1 MKKLLSTMFAA
12 VTALTALATNYTG
25 TLTVTINGEPTTQDG
40 VEIIINAND
49 NGNYD
54 LKLNNFI
61 LTGENAMPVGNINLE
76 DIQGVT
82 SGNLTAL
89 YVDKNVTIENGT
101 DASVPIWYG
110 PMLGP
115 VPLKMLARFTDD
127 FLAVNIDIDM
137 QKVLEQTINVKFD
150 NTNKHFQLPNGDF
163 EEWSSNDEIT
173 EPRYWH
179 GFKSATGDLAN
190 SATSTLLKSTDVR
203 SGATGSSA
211 VVASKSIF
219 GVVANGTITNGQ
231 LMAQSMTAAN
241 TWNHSQMEQTSTATD
256 NYGDKFY
263 MPIYAKPDAIKTW
276 IKFTQG
282 SPNAQYPYSTLSA
295 AIFNGE
301 YYQDPE
307 PKVGDSSAFFN
318 GTKYTQADRDAVL
331 ARMVAKAQNTSIS
344 TTDWSELVV
353 PFDYASY
360 ASNNAEAKAIL
371 VTVSTN
377 ATPGKGSAN
386 DQVFIDDMEL
396 LYYANVTDI
405 KYQGTTISGFDTNVT
420 SYDMGECEVMPS
432 VNDLAATVEGVSATT
447 AYQVIETED
456 GYQAIVYAISGD
468 LQTAHAYVLNF
479 TKPVV
484 TTPLAEIIES
494 GENGAEY
501 TIAEDL
507 AVVDIAQLENHA
519 FVTDGNNNW
528 LRVDFSDDIEDFVL
542 MNAIKGGTLKGT
554 LSNVELNPV
563 FTVTEM
569 PQEGENAVD
578 FTVEKIDLAEEFTLK
593 ANQVVDVAGYWREA
607 QGCLRGYLSGGQ
619 SLTIN
624 SSWATTDNTMVDGQY
639 YSVRCAISL
648 KEAWKPTAGIA
659 PKDYDYDFQNYLGN
673 MLVMPS
679 APTAI
684 EDVNASSVKSVRY
697 YNIAGIESS
706 TPFQGVNIVVREMN
720 DGSKVATKIVK

>member
-554 LSNVELNPV
+554 LSDVELNPV

-569 PQEGENAVD
+569 PQEGENTVD
-578 FTVEKIDLAEEFTLK
+578 FTVEKINLADEFTLK
-593 ANQVVDVAGYWREA
+593 SNQVVDATGYWQA
-607 QGCLRGYLSGGQ
+607 ANSCLRGYSSGGQ

-624 SSWATTDNTMVDGQY
+624 SSWATADNTMENGKRY
-639 YSVRCAISL
+639 TVRCAISL
-648 KEAWKPTAGIA
+648 KEAWKATAGIA

-679 APTAI
+679 TPTAI
-684 EDVNASSVKSVRY
+684 DAINTNTNRQVEAVYNAQGQRVGKYAKGVLIVRY
-697 YNIAGIESS
+697 TDGTVAK
-706 TPFQGVNIVVREMN
+706 VVR
-720 DGSKVATKIVK
+720 

>member
-1 MKKLLSTMFAA
+1 
-12 VTALTALATNYTG
+12 
-25 TLTVTINGEPTTQDG
+25 
-40 VEIIINAND
+40 
-49 NGNYD
+49 
-54 LKLNNFI
+54 
-61 LTGENAMPVGNINLE
+61 
-76 DIQGVT
+76 
-82 SGNLTAL
+82 
-89 YVDKNVTIENGT
+89 
-101 DASVPIWYG
+101 
-110 PMLGP
+110 
-115 VPLKMLARFTDD
+115 
-127 FLAVNIDIDM
+127 
-137 QKVLEQTINVKFD
+137 
-150 NTNKHFQLPNGDF
+150 
-163 EEWSSNDEIT
+163 
-173 EPRYWH
+173 
-179 GFKSATGDLAN
+179 
-190 SATSTLLKSTDVR
+190 
-203 SGATGSSA
+203 
-211 VVASKSIF
+211 
-219 GVVANGTITNGQ
+219 
-231 LMAQSMTAAN
+231 
-241 TWNHSQMEQTSTATD
+241 
-256 NYGDKFY
+256 
-263 MPIYAKPDAIKTW
+263 
-276 IKFTQG
+276 
-282 SPNAQYPYSTLSA
+282 
-295 AIFNGE
+295 
-301 YYQDPE
+301 
-307 PKVGDSSAFFN
+307 
-318 GTKYTQADRDAVL
+318 
-331 ARMVAKAQNTSIS
+331 MVAKAQNTSIS

-554 LSNVELNPV
+554 LSDVELNPV

-569 PQEGENAVD
+569 PQEGENTVD
-578 FTVEKIDLAEEFTLK
+578 FTVEKINLADEFTLK
-593 ANQVVDVAGYWREA
+593 SNQVVDATGYWQA
-607 QGCLRGYLSGGQ
+607 ANSCLRGYSSGGQ

-624 SSWATTDNTMVDGQY
+624 SAWATADNTMENGKRY
-639 YSVRCAISL
+639 TVRCAISL
-648 KEAWKPTAGIA
+648 KEAWKATAGIA

-679 APTAI
+679 TPTAI
-684 EDVNASSVKSVRY
+684 DAINTNTNRQVEAVYNAQGQRVGKYAKGVLIVRY
-697 YNIAGIESS
+697 TDGTVAK
-706 TPFQGVNIVVREMN
+706 VVR
-720 DGSKVATKIVK
+720 

>member
-1 MKKLLSTMFAA
+1 MKNLLSTMLAA
-12 VTALTALATNYTG
+12 VTALRALATNYTG
-25 TLTVTINGEPTTQDG
+25 TVTVTINGEPTTQDG

-501 TIAEDL
+501 TIADDL

-554 LSNVELNPV
+554 LSGVELNPV

-569 PQEGENAVD
+569 PQEGENTVD
-578 FTVEKIDLAEEFTLK
+578 FTVEKINLADEFTLK
-593 ANQVVDVAGYWREA
+593 SNQVVDATGYWQA
-607 QGCLRGYLSGGQ
+607 ANSCLRGYSSGGQ

-624 SSWATTDNTMVDGQY
+624 SSWATADNTMENGKRY
-639 YSVRCAISL
+639 TVRCAISL
-648 KEAWKPTAGIA
+648 KEAWKATAGIA

-679 APTAI
+679 TPTAI
-684 EDVNASSVKSVRY
+684 DAINTNANRQVEAVYNAQGQRVGKDAKGVLIVRY
-697 YNIAGIESS
+697 TDGTVAK
-706 TPFQGVNIVVREMN
+706 VVR
-720 DGSKVATKIVK
+720 

>member
-1 MKKLLSTMFAA
+1 MFAA

-396 LYYANVTDI
+396 LYYANVADI

-501 TIAEDL
+501 TIADDL

-528 LRVDFSDDIEDFVL
+528 LRVDFSDDIEEFVL

-554 LSNVELNPV
+554 LSGVELNPV

-569 PQEGENAVD
+569 PQEGENTVD
-578 FTVEKIDLAEEFTLK
+578 FTVEKINLADEFTLK
-593 ANQVVDVAGYWREA
+593 SNQVVDATGYWQA
-607 QGCLRGYLSGGQ
+607 ANSCLRGYSSGGQ

-624 SSWATTDNTMVDGQY
+624 SSWATADNTMENGKRY
-639 YSVRCAISL
+639 TVRCAISL
-648 KEAWKPTAGIA
+648 KEAWKATAGIA

-679 APTAI
+679 TPTAI
-684 EDVNASSVKSVRY
+684 DAINTNANRQVEAVYNAQGQRVGKDAKGVLIVRY
-697 YNIAGIESS
+697 TDGTVAK
-706 TPFQGVNIVVREMN
+706 VVR
-720 DGSKVATKIVK
+720 

>member
-1 MKKLLSTMFAA
+1 MKKLLSTMLAA

-25 TLTVTINGEPTTQDG
+25 TLTVTVNGEVTTQDG
-40 VEIIINAND
+40 VAISINKDANT
-49 NGNYD
+49 GNYN
-54 LKLNNFI
+54 LALNNFI
-61 LTGENAMPVGNINLE
+61 LSSGDTPYPVGNINLE
-76 DIQGVT
+76 SIEGVT
-82 SGNLTAL
+82 SGDITAL
-89 YVDKNVTIENGT
+89 FVDKNVNIENGT
-101 DASVPIWYG
+101 DSSISMWIG

-115 VPLKMLARFTDD
+115 VPLNMLARFTNDY
-127 FLAVNIDIDM
+127 LAVNIDIDM
-137 QKVLEQTINVKFD
+137 QETLGQIINVKFD

-179 GFKSATGDLAN
+179 GFKSATGSLA
-190 SATSTLLKSTDVR
+190 SQATSTLLKSTDVR

-211 VVASKSIF
+211 VVASKSIM

-231 LMAQSMTAAN
+231 LMAQSMSAAN
-241 TWNHSQMEQTSTATD
+241 TWNHSQMEEASTATD

-295 AIFNGE
+295 TIFNGE

-307 PKVGDSSAFFN
+307 PKVGDSSAIVF

-353 PFDYASY
+353 PFNYDSY

-542 MNAIKGGTLKGT
+542 MDAIKGGTLKGT
-554 LSNVELNPV
+554 LSDVELNPV

-569 PQEGENAVD
+569 PQEGENTVD
-578 FTVEKIDLAEEFTLK
+578 FTIEKINLADEFTLK
-593 ANQVVDVAGYWREA
+593 SNQVVDATGYWQA
-607 QGCLRGYLSGGQ
+607 ANSCLRGYSSGGQ

-624 SSWATTDNTMVDGQY
+624 SAWATADNTMENGKRY
-639 YSVRCAISL
+639 TVRCAISL
-648 KEAWKPTAGIA
+648 KEAWKATAGIA
-659 PKDYDYDFQNYLGN
+659 PKDYDYDFQNYQGN

-679 APTAI
+679 TPTAI
-684 EDVNASSVKSVRY
+684 DAINTNTNRQVEAVYNAQGQRVGKDAKGVLIVRY
-697 YNIAGIESS
+697 TDGTVAK
-706 TPFQGVNIVVREMN
+706 VVR
-720 DGSKVATKIVK
+720 

>member
-1 MKKLLSTMFAA
+1 MFAA

-203 SGATGSSA
+203 SGATVSSA

-396 LYYANVTDI
+396 LYYANVADI

-501 TIAEDL
+501 TIADDL

-554 LSNVELNPV
+554 LSGVELNPV

-569 PQEGENAVD
+569 PQEGENTVD
-578 FTVEKIDLAEEFTLK
+578 FTVEKINLADEFTLK
-593 ANQVVDVAGYWREA
+593 SNQVVDATGYWQA
-607 QGCLRGYLSGGQ
+607 ANSCLRGYSSGGQ

-624 SSWATTDNTMVDGQY
+624 SSWATADNTMENGKRY
-639 YSVRCAISL
+639 TVRCAISL
-648 KEAWKPTAGIA
+648 KEAWKATAGIA

-679 APTAI
+679 TPTAI
-684 EDVNASSVKSVRY
+684 DAINTNANRQVEAVYNAQGQRVGKDAKGVLIVRY
-697 YNIAGIESS
+697 TDGTVAN
-706 TPFQGVNIVVREMN
+706 VVR
-720 DGSKVATKIVK
+720 

>member
-456 GYQAIVYAISGD
+456 GYQAIVYTISGD

-554 LSNVELNPV
+554 LSDVELNPV

-569 PQEGENAVD
+569 PQEGENTVD
-578 FTVEKIDLAEEFTLK
+578 FTVEKINLADEFTLK
-593 ANQVVDVAGYWREA
+593 SNQVVDATGYWQA
-607 QGCLRGYLSGGQ
+607 ANSCLRGYSSGGQ

-624 SSWATTDNTMVDGQY
+624 SAWATADNTMENG
-639 YSVRCAISL
+639 
-648 KEAWKPTAGIA
+648 K
-659 PKDYDYDFQNYLGN
+659 
-673 MLVMPS
+673 
-679 APTAI
+679 
-684 EDVNASSVKSVRY
+684 RY
-697 YNIAGIESS
+697 
-706 TPFQGVNIVVREMN
+706 T
-720 DGSKVATKIVK
+720 

>member
-1 MKKLLSTMFAA
+1 MFAA

-396 LYYANVTDI
+396 LYYANVADI

-468 LQTAHAYVLNF
+468 LQTAHAYASDPLI
-479 TKPVV
+479 TKMMTFLPRLSPAHALPFPTPV
-484 TTPLAEIIES
+484 
-494 GENGAEY
+494 
-501 TIAEDL
+501 
-507 AVVDIAQLENHA
+507 
-519 FVTDGNNNW
+519 
-528 LRVDFSDDIEDFVL
+528 
-542 MNAIKGGTLKGT
+542 
-554 LSNVELNPV
+554 
-563 FTVTEM
+563 
-569 PQEGENAVD
+569 
-578 FTVEKIDLAEEFTLK
+578 
-593 ANQVVDVAGYWREA
+593 
-607 QGCLRGYLSGGQ
+607 
-619 SLTIN
+619 
-624 SSWATTDNTMVDGQY
+624 
-639 YSVRCAISL
+639 
-648 KEAWKPTAGIA
+648 
-659 PKDYDYDFQNYLGN
+659 
-673 MLVMPS
+673 
-679 APTAI
+679 
-684 EDVNASSVKSVRY
+684 
-697 YNIAGIESS
+697 
-706 TPFQGVNIVVREMN
+706 
-720 DGSKVATKIVK
+720 

>member
-456 GYQAIVYAISGD
+456 GYQAIVYVISGD

-554 LSNVELNPV
+554 LSDVELNPV

-569 PQEGENAVD
+569 PQEGENTVD
-578 FTVEKIDLAEEFTLK
+578 FTVEKINLADEFTLK
-593 ANQVVDVAGYWREA
+593 SNQVVDATGYWQA
-607 QGCLRGYLSGGQ
+607 ANSCLRGYSSGGQ

-624 SSWATTDNTMVDGQY
+624 SAWATADNTMENGKRY
-639 YSVRCAISL
+639 TVRCAISL
-648 KEAWKPTAGIA
+648 KEAWKATAGIA

-679 APTAI
+679 TPTAI
-684 EDVNASSVKSVRY
+684 DAINTNTNRQVEAVYNAQGQRVGKYAKGVLIVRY
-697 YNIAGIESS
+697 TDGTVAK
-706 TPFQGVNIVVREMN
+706 VVR
-720 DGSKVATKIVK
+720 

>member
-1 MKKLLSTMFAA
+1 MLAA
-12 VTALTALATNYTG
+12 ATALAAMATNYTG
-25 TLTVTINGEPTTQDG
+25 TLTVTVNGEVTTQDG
-40 VEIIINAND
+40 VEITINENS

-61 LTGENAMPVGNINLE
+61 LTGENTMPVGNINLE

-101 DASVPIWYG
+101 DESVPMWFG
-110 PMLGP
+110 PTLGP
-115 VPLKMLARFTDD
+115 VPLKMLARFTADY
-127 FLAVNIDIDM
+127 LAVGIDIDM
-137 QKVLEQTINVKFD
+137 QEIMGQTISVKFD
-150 NTNKHFQLPNGDF
+150 NTNKHFQMPNADF
-163 EEWSSNDEIT
+163 EEWSSNADIT

-179 GFKSATGDLAN
+179 GFKSATGDLAGQ
-190 SATSTLLKSTDVR
+190 ATSTLLKSTDVR
-203 SGATGSSA
+203 SGATGYSA
-211 VVASKSIF
+211 VVASKLIF

-241 TWNHSQMEQTSTATD
+241 TWNHSQMEEASTATD

-282 SPNAQYPYSTLSA
+282 SANAQYPYSTLSA

-301 YYQDPE
+301 FYQDPE
-307 PKVGDSSAFFN
+307 PKVGDSSKILG
-318 GTKYTQADRDAVL
+318 GTKYTQDDRDAVL

-344 TTDWSELVV
+344 TTDWRELVV
-353 PFDYASY
+353 PFNYASY

-479 TKPVV
+479 SKPVVV

-501 TIAEDL
+501 TIAENL
-507 AVVDIAQLENHA
+507 AVVEISNAENHA
-519 FVTDGNNNW
+519 FLTDGQNNW
-528 LRVDFSDDIEDFVL
+528 IRVDYTSDIEEFVL
-542 MNAIKGGTLKGT
+542 MDAIKGGTLKGT

-569 PQEGENAVD
+569 PQEAET
-578 FTVEKIDLAEEFTLK
+578 TVAYTIEQISIADDYTLK
-593 ANQVVDVAGYWREA
+593 ANQVVDASGYWNAGDQALRA
-607 QGCLRGYLSGGQ
+607 YSQAPQGKSLSID
-619 SLTIN
+619 T
-624 SSWATTDNTMVDGQY
+624 SWAGSNTLENGKRY
-639 YSVRCAISL
+639 TVRCAINL
-648 KEAWKPTAGIA
+648 KEAWKATAGIA
-659 PKDYDYDFQNYLGN
+659 PRDYDYDFQNYLGYAL
-673 MLVMPS
+673 MMPS
-679 APTAI
+679 TPTAI
-684 EDVNASSVKSVRY
+684 DAINSNTNRQVEAVYNAQGQRVNENAKGVLIVRY
-697 YNIAGIESS
+697 TDG
-706 TPFQGVNIVVREMN
+706 TVTKVVR
-720 DGSKVATKIVK
+720 

>member
-1 MKKLLSTMFAA
+1 MFAA

-25 TLTVTINGEPTTQDG
+25 TLTVTIYGEPTTQDG

-554 LSNVELNPV
+554 LSDVELNPV

-569 PQEGENAVD
+569 PQEGENTVD
-578 FTVEKIDLAEEFTLK
+578 FTVEKINLADEFTLK
-593 ANQVVDVAGYWREA
+593 SNQVVDATGYWQA
-607 QGCLRGYLSGGQ
+607 ANSCLRGYSSGGQ

-624 SSWATTDNTMVDGQY
+624 SAWATADNTMENGKRY
-639 YSVRCAISL
+639 TVRCAISL
-648 KEAWKPTAGIA
+648 KEAWKATAGIA

-679 APTAI
+679 TPTAI
-684 EDVNASSVKSVRY
+684 DAINTNTNRQVEAVYNAQGQRVGKYAKGVLIVRY
-697 YNIAGIESS
+697 TDGTVAK
-706 TPFQGVNIVVREMN
+706 VVR
-720 DGSKVATKIVK
+720 

>member
-1 MKKLLSTMFAA
+1 MFAA

-203 SGATGSSA
+203 SGATVSSA

-396 LYYANVTDI
+396 LYYANVADI

-501 TIAEDL
+501 TIADDL

-554 LSNVELNPV
+554 LSGVELNPV

-569 PQEGENAVD
+569 PQEGENTVD
-578 FTVEKIDLAEEFTLK
+578 FTVEKINLADEFTLK
-593 ANQVVDVAGYWREA
+593 SNQVVDATGYWQA
-607 QGCLRGYLSGGQ
+607 ANSCLRGYSSGGQ

-624 SSWATTDNTMVDGQY
+624 SSWATADNTMENGKRY
-639 YSVRCAISL
+639 TVRCAISL
-648 KEAWKPTAGIA
+648 KEAWKATAGIA

-679 APTAI
+679 TPTAI
-684 EDVNASSVKSVRY
+684 DAINTNANRQVEAVYNAQGQRVGKDAKGVLIVRY
-697 YNIAGIESS
+697 TDGTVAK
-706 TPFQGVNIVVREMN
+706 VVR
-720 DGSKVATKIVK
+720 

>member
-1 MKKLLSTMFAA
+1 MFAA

-396 LYYANVTDI
+396 LYYANVADI

-501 TIAEDL
+501 TIADDL

-554 LSNVELNPV
+554 LSGVELNPV

-569 PQEGENAVD
+569 PQEGENTVD
-578 FTVEKIDLAEEFTLK
+578 FTVEKINLADEFTLK
-593 ANQVVDVAGYWREA
+593 SNQVVDATGYWQA
-607 QGCLRGYLSGGQ
+607 ANSCLRGYSSGGQ

-624 SSWATTDNTMVDGQY
+624 SSWATADNTMENGKRY
-639 YSVRCAISL
+639 TVRCAISL
-648 KEAWKPTAGIA
+648 KEAWKATAGIA

-679 APTAI
+679 TPTAI
-684 EDVNASSVKSVRY
+684 DAINTNANRQVEAVYNAQGQRVGKDAKGVLIVRY
-697 YNIAGIESS
+697 TDGTVAK
-706 TPFQGVNIVVREMN
+706 VVR
-720 DGSKVATKIVK
+720 

>member
-554 LSNVELNPV
+554 LSGVELNPV

-569 PQEGENAVD
+569 PQEGENTVD
-578 FTVEKIDLAEEFTLK
+578 FTVEKINLADEFTLK
-593 ANQVVDVAGYWREA
+593 SNQVVDATGYWQA
-607 QGCLRGYLSGGQ
+607 ANSCLRGYSSGGQ

-624 SSWATTDNTMVDGQY
+624 SAWATADNTMENGKRY
-639 YSVRCAISL
+639 TVRCAISL
-648 KEAWKPTAGIA
+648 KEAWKATAGIA

-679 APTAI
+679 TPTAI
-684 EDVNASSVKSVRY
+684 DAINTNTNRQVEAVYNAQGQRVGKYAKGVLIVRY
-697 YNIAGIESS
+697 TDGTVAK
-706 TPFQGVNIVVREMN
+706 VVR
-720 DGSKVATKIVK
+720 

>member
-396 LYYANVTDI
+396 LYYANVADI

-501 TIAEDL
+501 TIADDL

-554 LSNVELNPV
+554 LSGVELNPV

-569 PQEGENAVD
+569 PQEGENTVD
-578 FTVEKIDLAEEFTLK
+578 FTVEKINLADEFTLK
-593 ANQVVDVAGYWREA
+593 SNQVVDATGYWQA
-607 QGCLRGYLSGGQ
+607 ANSCLRGYSSGGQ

-624 SSWATTDNTMVDGQY
+624 SSWATADNTMENGKRY
-639 YSVRCAISL
+639 TVRCAISL
-648 KEAWKPTAGIA
+648 KEAWKATAGIA

-679 APTAI
+679 TPTAI
-684 EDVNASSVKSVRY
+684 DAINTNANRQVEAVYNAQGQRVGKDAKGVLIVRY
-697 YNIAGIESS
+697 TDGTVAK
-706 TPFQGVNIVVREMN
+706 VVR
-720 DGSKVATKIVK
+720 

>member
-1 MKKLLSTMFAA
+1 MKKLLSTMLAA

-554 LSNVELNPV
+554 LSDVELNPV

-569 PQEGENAVD
+569 PQEGENTVD

-593 ANQVVDVAGYWREA
+593 ANQVVDAAGYWRAA

-648 KEAWKPTAGIA
+648 KEAWKATAGIA

-679 APTAI
+679 TPTAI
-684 EDVNASSVKSVRY
+684 DAINTNTNRQVEAVYNAQGQRVGKYAKGVLIVRY
-697 YNIAGIESS
+697 TDGTVAK
-706 TPFQGVNIVVREMN
+706 VVR
-720 DGSKVATKIVK
+720 

>member
-554 LSNVELNPV
+554 LSDVELNPV

-569 PQEGENAVD
+569 PQEGENTVD
-578 FTVEKIDLAEEFTLK
+578 FTVEKINLADEFTLK
-593 ANQVVDVAGYWREA
+593 SNQVVDATGYWQA
-607 QGCLRGYLSGGQ
+607 ANSCLRGYSSGGQ

-624 SSWATTDNTMVDGQY
+624 SAWATADNTMENGKRY
-639 YSVRCAISL
+639 TVRCAISL
-648 KEAWKPTAGIA
+648 KEAWKATAGIA

-679 APTAI
+679 TPTAI
-684 EDVNASSVKSVRY
+684 DAINTNTNRQVEAVYNAQGQRVGKYAKGVLIVRY
-697 YNIAGIESS
+697 TDGTVAK
-706 TPFQGVNIVVREMN
+706 VVR
-720 DGSKVATKIVK
+720 

>member
-1 MKKLLSTMFAA
+1 MFAA

-554 LSNVELNPV
+554 LSGVELNPV

-569 PQEGENAVD
+569 PQEGENTVD
-578 FTVEKIDLAEEFTLK
+578 FTVEKINLADEFTLK
-593 ANQVVDVAGYWREA
+593 SNQVVDATGYWQA
-607 QGCLRGYLSGGQ
+607 ANSCLRGYSSGGQ

-624 SSWATTDNTMVDGQY
+624 SAWATADNTMENGKRY
-639 YSVRCAISL
+639 TVRCAISL
-648 KEAWKPTAGIA
+648 KEAWKATAGIA

-679 APTAI
+679 TPTAI
-684 EDVNASSVKSVRY
+684 DAINTNTNRQVEAVYNAQGQRVGKYAKGVLIVRY
-697 YNIAGIESS
+697 TDGTVAK
-706 TPFQGVNIVVREMN
+706 VVR
-720 DGSKVATKIVK
+720 

>member
-1 MKKLLSTMFAA
+1 MKKLLSTMLAA

-569 PQEGENAVD
+569 PQEGENTVD

-593 ANQVVDVAGYWREA
+593 ANQVVDAAGYWRAA

-648 KEAWKPTAGIA
+648 KEAWKATAGIA

-679 APTAI
+679 TPTAI
-684 EDVNASSVKSVRY
+684 DAINTNTNRQVEAVYNAQGQRVGKYAKGVLIVRY
-697 YNIAGIESS
+697 TDGTVAK
-706 TPFQGVNIVVREMN
+706 VVR
-720 DGSKVATKIVK
+720 

>member
-1 MKKLLSTMFAA
+1 MKKLLSTMLAA

-501 TIAEDL
+501 TIADDL

-554 LSNVELNPV
+554 LSGVELNPV

-569 PQEGENAVD
+569 PQEGENTVD
-578 FTVEKIDLAEEFTLK
+578 FTVEKINLADEFTLK
-593 ANQVVDVAGYWREA
+593 SNQVVDATGYWQA
-607 QGCLRGYLSGGQ
+607 ANSCLRGYSSGGQ

-624 SSWATTDNTMVDGQY
+624 SSWATADNTMENGKRY
-639 YSVRCAISL
+639 TVRCAISL
-648 KEAWKPTAGIA
+648 KEAWKATAGIA

-679 APTAI
+679 TPTAI
-684 EDVNASSVKSVRY
+684 DAINTNANRQVEAVYNAQGQRVGKDAKGVLIVRY
-697 YNIAGIESS
+697 TDGTVAK
-706 TPFQGVNIVVREMN
+706 VVR
-720 DGSKVATKIVK
+720 